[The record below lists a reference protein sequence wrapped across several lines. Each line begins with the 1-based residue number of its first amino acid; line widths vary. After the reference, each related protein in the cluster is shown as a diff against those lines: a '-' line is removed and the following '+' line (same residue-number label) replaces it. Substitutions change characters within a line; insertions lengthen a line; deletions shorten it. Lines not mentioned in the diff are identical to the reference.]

1 MNYPVKCTH
10 CMPLLLNL
18 KKYAFAHYYLNN
30 GQWYIDVQDERE
42 RQIINCLEWYQEG
55 TFEKYRDLEYLTEKN
70 PKL

>member
-1 MNYPVKCTH
+1 MNYPVRCTH
-10 CMPLLLNL
+10 CMSLLLNL
-18 KKYAFAHYYLNN
+18 KKYAFAYYYQNC

-42 RQIINCLEWYQEG
+42 RDVIASLEWYQEG

>member
-10 CMPLLLNL
+10 CMSLLLNL
-18 KKYAFAHYYLNN
+18 KKYRFANYYKNS

-42 RQIINCLEWYQEG
+42 RDVIASLEWYQEG

-70 PKL
+70 K